1 MATSSTSNI
10 LGYVYTNTNITIKFA
25 NNNAYRYDLFAVFDK
40 TKLNRMI

>member
-25 NNNAYRYDLFAVFDK
+25 VFDK
-40 TKLNRMI
+40 TKLNEMI